1 MADYHSHET
10 YIIEGADLVL
20 PDCILPRAVLA
31 VRQGKIAHIQPSGQ
45 SADIA
50 RKDPAFAGVSVLH
63 MSDSY
68 AMPSLVEM
76 HIHGCSEWGFEKL
89 ASPDDLINAA
99 AFLEQKGIGC
109 FVPTLLWD
117 KEAVANLVL
126 AIERCSLP
134 EYVLPGLYL
143 EGPFVNKARR
153 GGIHLERIA
162 NPGHG
167 LADAIL
173 ESAHGQLRIIT
184 LAPELNGIEEM
195 YTIFQKAGVLVSLGH
210 SDTRLADVKLPAH
223 PYSITHLF
231 NAMTGIDH
239 KAGGLANLA
248 FSGDPD
254 FVELNGDGI
263 HVNATCLK
271 LAARAIPADSLV
283 LISDAV
289 ISAGLAHGSYRYYG
303 HEVISSERGVRY
315 SDSDVL
321 MGSNR
326 LGMDIVRNFVEQA
339 QMPLWQ
345 AVRAMSLTP
354 RRALGLADE
363 YGSLEVG
370 KFADIFLWDKDLEIP
385 TRPEALLGRTDLRT
399 S

>member
-1 MADYHSHET
+1 
-10 YIIEGADLVL
+10 
-20 PDCILPRAVLA
+20 
-31 VRQGKIAHIQPSGQ
+31 
-45 SADIA
+45 
-50 RKDPAFAGVSVLH
+50 
-63 MSDSY
+63 
-68 AMPSLVEM
+68 
-76 HIHGCSEWGFEKL
+76 
-89 ASPDDLINAA
+89 
-99 AFLEQKGIGC
+99 
-109 FVPTLLWD
+109 
-117 KEAVANLVL
+117 
-126 AIERCSLP
+126 
-134 EYVLPGLYL
+134 
-143 EGPFVNKARR
+143 
-153 GGIHLERIA
+153 
-162 NPGHG
+162 
-167 LADAIL
+167 
-173 ESAHGQLRIIT
+173 
-184 LAPELNGIEEM
+184 M
-195 YTIFQKAGVLVSLGH
+195 YTIFQKAGVLISLGH
-210 SDTRLADVKLPAH
+210 SDTRLVDVKLPAH

-315 SDSDVL
+315 ADSDVL

>member
-1 MADYHSHET
+1 MADSHTHET

-20 PDCILPRAVLA
+20 PDCILLHAALA
-31 VRQGKIAHIQPSGQ
+31 VREGKIAHIQASGR

-50 RKDPAFAGVSVLH
+50 KKDPAFAGASVLH
-63 MSDSY
+63 MPDSY
-68 AMPSLVEM
+68 VMPALVET

-89 ASPDDLINAA
+89 AGPEDLVAAA
-99 AFLEQKGIGC
+99 AFLKQKGVGC

-117 KEAVANLVL
+117 EEAVASLAL
-126 AIERCSLP
+126 AIERCGLP
-134 EYVLPGLYL
+134 EYTLPGLYL

-153 GGIHLERIA
+153 GGIHPERIHA
-162 NPGHG
+162 PEPDFARKIVEAAGGH
-167 LADAIL
+167 LKIV
-173 ESAHGQLRIIT
+173 T
-184 LAPELNGIEEM
+184 LAPERNGIEAV
-195 YTIFQKAGVLVSLGH
+195 YRIFQEAGALVSLGH
-210 SDTRLADVKLPAH
+210 SDARLPAAKLPAH

-231 NAMTGIDH
+231 NAMTGVDH
-239 KAGGLANLA
+239 KEGGLANLA

-263 HVNATCLK
+263 HVNATCLR
-271 LAARAIPADSLV
+271 LAARAVSADSLV

-289 ISAGLAHGSYRYYG
+289 ISAGMVHGSYRYYG

-315 SDSDVL
+315 ADTDVL

-326 LGMDIVRNFVEQA
+326 LGIDIVRNFVEQA
-339 QMPLWQ
+339 QVPLWQ

-354 RRALGLADE
+354 RKALGQAEE

-385 TRPEALLGRTDLRT
+385 VRPETLLARTDLRAE
-399 S
+399 